1 MLPRV
6 QAAASN
12 GERCWDAAPVRPVKP
27 TTNTAVDDRETWIT
41 STFRDGTTVR
51 YWGDPEEWVD
61 WDEFELPAQQEGG
74 DEVVGL
80 WDATSERAPRT
91 GAVNAGEKL
100 LRRAGVKMH
109 HGLRRRAGLVQV
121 SDVQTQLSCSIDE
134 PAFPSR
140 PGITPATARSVG
152 DGRSGATRSTASMA
166 STGPSPQ

>member
-91 GAVNAGEKL
+91 GAVNAGEKMH
-100 LRRAGVKMH
+100 RRTGVKMH
-109 HGLRRRAGLVQV
+109 HDGPPAECSFPVRLVRA
-121 SDVQTQLSCSIDE
+121 C
-134 PAFPSR
+134 FPVPTWS
-140 PGITPATARSVG
+140 AMAAARSEG
-152 DGRSGATRSTASMA
+152 DGRRGATRSNASMA

>member
-1 MLPRV
+1 MWRRFARLSEKTSDAQFPENGGDLGNRPEGLL
-6 QAAASN
+6 AAA
-12 GERCWDAAPVRPVKP
+12 R
-27 TTNTAVDDRETWIT
+27 
-41 STFRDGTTVR
+41 
-51 YWGDPEEWVD
+51 
-61 WDEFELPAQQEGG
+61 L
-74 DEVVGL
+74 
-80 WDATSERAPRT
+80 RANRHC
-91 GAVNAGEKL
+91 AEDVNAGEKL
-100 LRRAGVKMH
+100 LRRAGVKIH